1 MNEPALRDGA
11 RVRFPPPLIGL
22 AAILLGVAL
31 QRWVPIDLGFQLPA
45 VVRYIVGG
53 LAVTL
58 PILGI
63 GFPAVLALRR
73 TGQSEIPWTP
83 TTEIVQDGPFRYSR
97 NPMYL
102 QMVLFCVGI
111 AILLFNP
118 WILLLTPLVA
128 WGLYQFA
135 IRREEEYL
143 EAKFG
148 AEYLAYKQRVRR
160 WF

>member
-1 MNEPALRDGA
+1 MNKPEARDGA
-11 RVRFPPPLIGL
+11 RVRFPPPLTAL

-31 QRWVPIDLGFQLPA
+31 QRWFPLHPGFQVAPG
-45 VVRYIVGG
+45 VRHVVGG
-53 LAVTL
+53 LVVLL
-58 PILGI
+58 PLLGL
-63 GFPAVLALRR
+63 GLPGVLALRR

-83 TTEIVQDGPFRYSR
+83 TTEIVQRGPFRYSR

-102 QMVLFCVGI
+102 QMVLFCVGF

-128 WGLYQFA
+128 WALYRFA
-135 IRREEEYL
+135 IRPEEEYL

-148 AEYLAYKQRVRR
+148 TEYLAYKKRVRR
-160 WF
+160 WI